1 MRGRLS
7 VSPHQVLLLMSAD
20 PLARKGRTVA
30 WPPEPEV
37 VAAAGGVGFGTSRFN
52 KDAKPPLRDTKN
64 DDDDDRHHHEDVD
77 EKGRRTR
84 KLVVVAEDVSI
95 PPMLRYLHPKLSA
108 SVYARYR
115 KDPLFLYKTTPVC
128 EDCYLV
134 FAEMASAPSLSS
146 ALLRQRSLPSP
157 PPYSSSMGSKVD
169 WATAPL
175 PGPST
180 TSFSQPSSLKS
191 TRRAQRSS
199 VDEVPTA
206 PPSGPPPSIPKA
218 IYNSTDIAGAL
229 EASYGSVQSSD
240 SGSGDGTGG
249 AGGVSV
255 EEMIQAREDAFFKEI
270 AQQPS
275 LRRGHPLTHLVAA
288 QNKLESVSA
297 AAEHGLATSSA
308 GGTRKGNTITLNGT
322 SPYAQPT
329 SLSVVTRSDQ
339 GPTSKKQT
347 RAEKN
352 RTLDGSR
359 KGGAAS
365 QALNG
370 AMAEASSSHREFLLS
385 TLNEVQHQL
394 TTPDALKAFV
404 ESHTSK
410 GGGGGMQAEEE
421 SESESELDEE
431 EAMLD
436 AQAQVEEMQGR
447 EATMIAQQDQH
458 AALTQGLVNFNHQ
471 QDTSSSSSSNMA
483 TGAVDNSTELMRTA
497 FHVEGRYLA
506 VKVRR
511 IIEAANGPL
520 SLSSLCQPMLVLFL
534 FYLSHALEECS
545 SSFSCSHLSHP
556 VYHTISSPQ
565 SFRSW
570 RSPF

>member
-1 MRGRLS
+1 
-7 VSPHQVLLLMSAD
+7 MSAD
-20 PLARKGRTVA
+20 PLARRGRTVA
-30 WPPEPEV
+30 WPPDPEV

-52 KDAKPPLRDTKN
+52 KDAKPPLRDTN
-64 DDDDDRHHHEDVD
+64 DDDDDHHEDVD
-77 EKGRRTR
+77 EKGRQTR

-157 PPYSSSMGSKVD
+157 PAYSSSMGSKVD

-180 TSFSQPSSLKS
+180 TSLAQPSSLKS

-199 VDEVPTA
+199 VDDVPTA

-229 EASYGSVQSSD
+229 EASYGSVGGQSSSD
-240 SGSGDGTGG
+240 GSGDGGG
-249 AGGVSV
+249 GVGVSV

-288 QNKLESVSA
+288 QNKLDAVST

-308 GGTRKGNTITLNGT
+308 GGTRKGGTISLNGT

-339 GPTSKKQT
+339 GQTTKKQT

-359 KGGAAS
+359 RGGAAS

-370 AMAEASSSHREFLLS
+370 AMAEASSCHREFLLS

-436 AQAQVEEMQGR
+436 AQAQVDEMQGR

-458 AALTQGLVNFNHQ
+458 AALSQGLVNFNHQ
-471 QDTSSSSSSNMA
+471 DTSPSSANMTA
-483 TGAVDNSTELMRTA
+483 GAEAVVDNSTELMRTA

-506 VKVRR
+506 VKVR
-511 IIEAANGPL
+511 ISMEKECL
-520 SLSSLCQPMLVLFL
+520 SMTNLQYLFALAVLFTLFLSS
-534 FYLSHALEECS
+534 
-545 SSFSCSHLSHP
+545 
-556 VYHTISSPQ
+556 YHMP
-565 SFRSW
+565 
-570 RSPF
+570 